1 MIESSHMSTTLTKL
15 AADVTVAFVENNS
28 IPAGDVPALIQL
40 VFTALASAAQPPPAA
55 VSSTMQAPKAPAISL
70 KKSVTQDYLICLEDG
85 LKFKT
90 LKRHLRSKHN
100 MSPEDYR
107 AKWNLPESY
116 PMAAPTYAAARSALA
131 KANGLGA
138 SRRRAK
144 PKPVPKKR
152 TAAKP

>member
-90 LKRHLRSKHN
+90 LKRHLRSKYN
-100 MSPEDYR
+100 LSPEDYR

-131 KANGLGA
+131 KANGLG
-138 SRRRAK
+138 SGGRRVKAK
-144 PKPVPKKR
+144 PAPAKRKPVKR
-152 TAAKP
+152 